1 MANPDPTDTPGR
13 SMTPSLSQEEEER
26 SPLHVSGRRKL
37 EKIYPTCRSILDSD
51 TWDRIV
57 AACGADPELFFNTL
71 AAQGDDLV
79 VAAFLP
85 ELARLEWALS
95 GVTTGEMEIP
105 PQVEQL
111 GVNPTVQLLQLSW
124 KNLTLLLR
132 SDNDPSL
139 PTPEPGTET
148 VQIWRDPQTGEAMMQ
163 VASDEDLLVL
173 KMVLEG
179 IDPEK
184 VAALGALPVGAVDAA
199 VDRAVRRGILL
210 RPESR
215 IRRDPTSFPVRQDTD
230 ECFLSSPVFTL
241 QWHITQ
247 ACDLHCKHCYDRSNR
262 SPLKLE
268 QAIRILDD
276 QRSFCQSRHVRG
288 QVTLTGGN
296 PLLYPHFSELY
307 RSASERGLAIGILG
321 NPSPRERIEELLAI
335 QRPVFF
341 QVSLEGL
348 REHNDM
354 IRGSGHFDRVI
365 EFLDVL
371 RNLEVPSMVMLTLTK
386 DNMDQILPLAE
397 ILRDLTDD
405 FNFNRLSMV
414 GEGANLQLPTREE
427 YIGFLEA
434 YMDAA
439 QSNPTMGLKDNLLNI
454 LRYQKGISPFG
465 GCTGYGCG
473 AAFNFMAVLSDGEV
487 HACRKFPS
495 PIGNMNKQ
503 SIADIYDSEMARR
516 YRAGCQA
523 CRSCAIRPVCG
534 GCLAIAHSFGLNV
547 LEERDPYCFMT
558 ISQ

>member
-1 MANPDPTDTPGR
+1 
-13 SMTPSLSQEEEER
+13 
-26 SPLHVSGRRKL
+26 
-37 EKIYPTCRSILDSD
+37 
-51 TWDRIV
+51 
-57 AACGADPELFFNTL
+57 
-71 AAQGDDLV
+71 
-79 VAAFLP
+79 
-85 ELARLEWALS
+85 
-95 GVTTGEMEIP
+95 
-105 PQVEQL
+105 
-111 GVNPTVQLLQLSW
+111 
-124 KNLTLLLR
+124 
-132 SDNDPSL
+132 
-139 PTPEPGTET
+139 
-148 VQIWRDPQTGEAMMQ
+148 
-163 VASDEDLLVL
+163 
-173 KMVLEG
+173 
-179 IDPEK
+179 
-184 VAALGALPVGAVDAA
+184 
-199 VDRAVRRGILL
+199 
-210 RPESR
+210 
-215 IRRDPTSFPVRQDTD
+215 
-230 ECFLSSPVFTL
+230 
-241 QWHITQ
+241 
-247 ACDLHCKHCYDRSNR
+247 
-262 SPLKLE
+262 
-268 QAIRILDD
+268 
-276 QRSFCQSRHVRG
+276 
-288 QVTLTGGN
+288 
-296 PLLYPHFSELY
+296 
-307 RSASERGLAIGILG
+307 
-321 NPSPRERIEELLAI
+321 
-335 QRPVFF
+335 
-341 QVSLEGL
+341 L